1 MRGRFC
7 FACYIWFWCHRSV
20 SSSTSP
26 GQGPGPRGLGAG
38 SRRPSL
44 SGCRGS
50 ETARP
55 TEELLSQAMSTK
67 DAASFLVAVWDVGL
81 LCFVSY
87 FLLQW
92 FIWVLRRASVTV
104 MQYRK
109 ARLGNTQHTGHVSAA
124 KLSLGF
130 FYWSAL
136 QMRSGFTKFQLALV
150 PLLSRVWLFVTL
162 GTAARQASL
171 SFTISRIF
179 QTPVHRVGDAI
190 QPSHPLSSPSP
201 PALNLSQH
209 QDLFQWVSSSHQVA
223 KVLEL
228 SISPSNEYSVLISF
242 RIDWFDLLAVQV
254 LTHP

>member
-44 SGCRGS
+44 RGCRGS

-55 TEELLSQAMSTK
+55 TEELLSQAVSTK
-67 DAASFLVAVWDVGL
+67 DAASFLVAFWDVGL

-136 QMRSGFTKFQLALV
+136 QMRSGFTKFQPALV

-171 SFTISRIF
+171 SFTISWSF
-179 QTPVHRVGDAI
+179 FKFMSVESVM
-190 QPSHPLSSPSP
+190 
-201 PALNLSQH
+201 
-209 QDLFQWVSSSHQVA
+209 
-223 KVLEL
+223 
-228 SISPSNEYSVLISF
+228 PSNQTTFCTLLEIKENSGEYQPTQQTQAQTQEAFTHCIAGTRHVITPSF
-242 RIDWFDLLAVQV
+242 RERRELEIFDKQ
-254 LTHP
+254 H